1 MNPELATKLQNID
14 RRIIY
19 AVLFITLA
27 IPMLKPLGLPVNIT
41 SWTKAA
47 YETIDAIPSGKVVL
61 FTASFGP
68 SQAAE
73 NQPMGIAVMTH
84 LIRKKVKVVLDP
96 TGAEALPYMMVYANM
111 CKAAGYKEGEDYIVL
126 SYLAGEES
134 VFAAI
139 GKDIKSL
146 YASQPKSPLWDSIKD
161 VTDFALMLDSSG
173 GPSNRY
179 ALAHI
184 GGPKKVKII
193 ALIVGNLLTVLQPYY
208 SAGQLAG
215 IISALSGAAE
225 YETLAKA
232 PGAALSG
239 MDAQSLGHLWVIF
252 LIVVG
257 NIAYYSSKKTGTR
270 GGASR

>member
-1 MNPELATKLQNID
+1 MHPELANKLQNID

-19 AVLFITLA
+19 AVLFLTLA
-27 IPMLKPLGLPVNIT
+27 IPLLRPLGLPINLT
-41 SWTKAA
+41 DWTKAA
-47 YETIDAIPSGKVVL
+47 YNAVEAVPEGKVVL

-73 NQPMGIAVMTH
+73 CDPMGVAVMTH
-84 LIRKKVKVVLDP
+84 LIRKKVKVVLAP
-96 TGAEALPYMMVYANM
+96 TGAEAQPYMMVYANM
-111 CKAAGYKEGEDYIVL
+111 CKAAGYREGEGYIML
-126 SYLAGEES
+126 PYMAGEET

-146 YASQPKSPLWDSIKD
+146 YSSQPKSPLWDSIKD

-179 ALAHI
+179 AIAHI
-184 GGPKKVKII
+184 APKGVKIV

-208 SAGQLAG
+208 NAGQLKG

-239 MDAQSLGHLWVIF
+239 MDAQSLGHLWVIL

-257 NIAYYSSKKTGTR
+257 NIAYYSSKKTAGM